1 MIRLVCN
8 LENNISIIY
17 FAFAEKSGMSFCFAC
32 VCLLRSWVVELKPKV
47 CRGSMHT
54 NDRRMLCDSCY

>member
-8 LENNISIIY
+8 LENNVSIIY

-32 VCLLRSWVVELKPKV
+32 VCLCVQGAELL
-47 CRGSMHT
+47 
-54 NDRRMLCDSCY
+54 N

>member
-17 FAFAEKSGMSFCFAC
+17 FTEKSGMSFSCFAC
-32 VCLLRSWVVELKPKV
+32 VFASQ
-47 CRGSMHT
+47 S
-54 NDRRMLCDSCY
+54 